1 MLPCIYLAL
10 GSKTVKPLVISRVF
24 SLYIG
29 FLWPSHYK
37 ATFPEDLWLETCVIF
52 VHRFITL
59 FQGKDY
65 TCTNS
70 PTLPELMET
79 GMSFR
84 ETPFFHFGSS
94 KYFAPPPPPP
104 PIPIPKQGISEGA
117 VLATWL
123 WLLL

>member
-1 MLPCIYLAL
+1 MPCTYLAL

-24 SLYIG
+24 SLYSG
-29 FLWPSHYK
+29 LLWPSCYK
-37 ATFPEDLWLETCVIF
+37 ATFPEDLWLGTCIIF

-84 ETPFFHFGSS
+84 ETLFFHFGSAPC
-94 KYFAPPPPPP
+94 FASPR
-104 PIPIPKQGISEGA
+104 QGISEGA

-123 WLLL
+123 WKTKHCCLSA